1 MSSIDTR
8 NRYAGLISGL
18 DTEEMVKSMSAL
30 TKNRINSQKQKLQ
43 KLQWKQEA
51 YRSIISKISDF
62 KQKYLDIL
70 SPTSIKAN
78 AIMRKFT
85 ATSSNDKIVSA
96 TAAAGAT
103 PAKYVIKSA
112 QSAKAATVTSN
123 GSAAAG
129 KVALDFSNNIEG
141 RDYTLTVD
149 LDGASKSIT
158 FKGGADEA
166 ESKQNFLTA
175 VNAAFEGVKRADQG
189 FEFKDGGNMLSFNSA
204 DDGVFHTFSIGYN
217 KEGVGLENTAY
228 SRISTSSKLG
238 DVAFA
243 QELKSEDGTY
253 KININGVDFSFT
265 NDTKISEVIDT
276 VNKSSAGVT
285 MSFSNVSQTFKL
297 ETKDTGAGQ
306 KIDMYQSKGNLLN
319 SLFNIDPSQMQAT
332 EAAKGKLTYD
342 GNATAAVKIDS
353 DLALKLKSGFDPG
366 DNTEYKVKITLDGG
380 EEKELTLDF
389 SNWDKPDDGTF
400 DDATI
405 SLKLAQA
412 FSEAY
417 QEADPDGE
425 LPSDVNISYKNGQ
438 IVVSSQNTQ
447 VKLDAAEDSSIISG
461 SLDTK
466 QKLTANETYKISDKS
481 EMKFMVDGK
490 EVTVTEASG
499 GAGILIN
506 DLVKAGVVKMQSDGT
521 ILAAGDI
528 SLPEGEVD
536 DDASKF
542 LTDVFGKTSGIQGA
556 KDGDIFTTYG
566 ANGTI
571 SVSSDGENFTTYT
584 SANNSFTFDGTTFD
598 ISNAKDFVA
607 ETEDDYITVETSK
620 DTSGLKDVIKGFVE
634 DYNKLLSDLY
644 GETSTSRP
652 KSSGSYYDPLTE
664 EQEEEMSDKEIEKWN
679 ENAKTGL
686 LYRDT
691 TVNKFLSELRSTM
704 SKYVDGFGLND
715 MGIHLTDS
723 WTDNGKLEINESE
736 LDSAIAT
743 YGDKIADFF
752 TDPDKGLAARLEQ
765 TVEKAIS
772 TKSKS
777 YGYLTSMAGM
787 ENTKTDTDNLIYRE
801 MASIQKV
808 IDRLNEKYEAE
819 QERYWK
825 QFSALETYMAQ
836 MQGQMSYF
844 TDNSTSSY

>member
-43 KLQWKQEA
+43 KLQWKQES

-78 AIMRKFT
+78 AVMRKYL
-85 ATSSNDKIVSA
+85 ATSSNDKVISA
-96 TAAAGAT
+96 TAASGAV
-103 PAKYVIKSA
+103 PAKYTIKAA
-112 QSAKAATVTSN
+112 QAAKAATVTSN

-129 KVALDFSNNIEG
+129 EVALDFSNNIEG
-141 RDYTLTVD
+141 RDYTLSID
-149 LDGASKSIT
+149 LDGASKTIT

-175 VNAAFEGVKRADQG
+175 VNAAFEGVKREDQG

-204 DDGVFHTFSIGYN
+204 DDGVFHTFSVGYN

-265 NDTKISEVIDT
+265 NDTKISEIIDT
-276 VNKSSAGVT
+276 VNKSSAGVK

-342 GNATAAVKIDS
+342 GNATASVKIDK
-353 DLALKLKSGFDPG
+353 DLASKLKAGFDPG
-366 DNTEYKVKITLDGG
+366 DKTDYKIKITLDDG

-389 SNWDKPDDGTF
+389 SDWNKPDDGSTH
-400 DDATI
+400 DDAAI
-405 SLKLAQA
+405 SLRLAQA

-417 QEADPDGE
+417 QKANPDSDI
-425 LPSDVNISYKNGQ
+425 PSDVNISYKNGQ

-447 VKLDAAEDSSIISG
+447 VKLDAADSDSMISG

-466 QKLTANETYKISDKS
+466 QKLTANETYKISDKN

-490 EVTVTEASG
+490 EVTVTEASE

-528 SLPEGEVD
+528 SLPDGGVD
-536 DDASKF
+536 SAASEF
-542 LTDVFGKTSGIQGA
+542 LTNVFGKTEDIHGA

-584 SANNSFTFDGTTFD
+584 SATNSFTFDGTTFD
-598 ISNAKDFVA
+598 ISNAKDFAA
-607 ETEDDYITVETSK
+607 ESEDDYITVETTK

-652 KSSGSYYDPLTE
+652 KSNGSYYDPLTE
-664 EQEEEMSDKEIEKWN
+664 EQEEEMTDKEIENWN
-679 ENAKTGL
+679 ENAKKGL

-691 TVNKFLSELRSTM
+691 TVQKFLSELRGTM

-752 TDPDKGLAARLEQ
+752 TDSENGLAARLEQ

-772 TKSKS
+772 TKSKK

-836 MQGQMSYF
+836 MQAQMSYF
-844 TDNSTSSY
+844 TDTSTGA